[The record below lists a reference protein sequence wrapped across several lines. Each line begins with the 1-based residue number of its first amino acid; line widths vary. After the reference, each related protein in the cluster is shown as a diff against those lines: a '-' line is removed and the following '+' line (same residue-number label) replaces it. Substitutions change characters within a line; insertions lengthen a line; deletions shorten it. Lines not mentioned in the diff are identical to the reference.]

1 MKKTLIALM
10 ALAGIA
16 CAETYT
22 PITDTTSDAWSYV
35 LGRAGRGQWAQNAEN
50 GTMTLTNSNWGQ
62 ATATYTFEEALSGT
76 WEFTTQVHRTS
87 GNAAFT
93 FTLVGNNYAVSIGTL
108 EYGSGTAY
116 YGTTDNV
123 TAKHYSFKEA
133 WDNGGAKVDG
143 TEFVAGAFN
152 TYQTATISGFTKLDA
167 DNNVILTLNVTGTAQ
182 DLTPGTTT
190 INLGKDFELSKIA
203 ISGDGPNNH
212 DNIWTVSNMSVTTT
226 ETVPEPATATLSLL
240 ALAGLAVRR
249 RRR

>member
-16 CAETYT
+16 SAETYT
-22 PITDTTSDAWSYV
+22 PLTETEGWSAA
-35 LGRAGRGQWAQNAEN
+35 AGRDRGYWTQDATA
-50 GTMTLTNSNWGQ
+50 GTLTLTNSNWGQ

-76 WEFTTQVHRTS
+76 WEFTTQVYRTS
-87 GNAAFT
+87 GNAAFA

-108 EYGSGTAY
+108 EYTSGTAY

-123 TAKHYSFKEA
+123 TAKHYSFKEV

-152 TYQTATISGFTKLDA
+152 TNHTATISGFTTLDA
-167 DNNVILTLNVTGTAQ
+167 DNNVMLTLNVTGTAPG
-182 DLTPGTTT
+182 LTPGTTT

-212 DNIWTVSNMSVTTT
+212 ANIWTVSNMSVTTT

-240 ALAGLAVRR
+240 ALAGLAARR
-249 RRR
+249 RRK